1 MASWKDPK
9 RKVWVSKFQYQKKQ
23 YKKEGFQTKSDALT
37 WEVEKRNEL
46 KNPLTPEPIRLTF
59 SQVSTMYLEDCL
71 ARFQKNTWRQ
81 KAFVYR
87 TLLTFINDDPI
98 AEDIPK
104 QTFVEYLTYRRHNDG
119 NCAANRD
126 LKEIKALYN
135 WCIRQELLVKN
146 PCNNIES
153 YPEQTKAKYVPPG
166 VIFKS
171 CV

>member
-71 ARFQKNTWRQ
+71 ARFQKNT
-81 KAFVYR
+81 
-87 TLLTFINDDPI
+87 L
-98 AEDIPK
+98 
-104 QTFVEYLTYRRHNDG
+104 
-119 NCAANRD
+119 
-126 LKEIKALYN
+126 
-135 WCIRQELLVKN
+135 
-146 PCNNIES
+146 
-153 YPEQTKAKYVPPG
+153 
-166 VIFKS
+166 
-171 CV
+171 